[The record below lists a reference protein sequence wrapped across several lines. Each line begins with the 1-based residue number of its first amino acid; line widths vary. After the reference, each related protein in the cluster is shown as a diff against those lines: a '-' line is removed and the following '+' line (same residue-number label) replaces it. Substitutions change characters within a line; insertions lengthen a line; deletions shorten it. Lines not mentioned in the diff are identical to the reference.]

1 MAKCGR
7 GAPPSRKMSRPAWFS
22 ISGNYGETMPA
33 GSCLM
38 GSQLPEVYM
47 RARAARRQSQMLAG
61 QLRAARRDAP
71 VAFQLIR
78 NACDEAELIHEICR
92 TAHPTADRLRFS
104 AQARFEARLKSMPVI
119 EQAKGI
125 IMAQS
130 GWTEDQAFDA
140 LRRAS
145 QRENIKVRDLAAK
158 IVARTARSAPA
169 RRRADPVSTAAPSA
183 GGANHPAGDGGAPDF
198 TDPPHSCPGAG

>member
-1 MAKCGR
+1 
-7 GAPPSRKMSRPAWFS
+7 
-22 ISGNYGETMPA
+22 
-33 GSCLM
+33 M

-47 RARAARRQSQMLAG
+47 RARAARRQSQVLAG
-61 QLRAARRDAP
+61 QLRAARRDAA
-71 VAFQLIR
+71 VVLQLIR
-78 NACDEAELIHEICR
+78 NACDEAELIHEIWL
-92 TAHPTADRLRFS
+92 TAHPTANRLRFS

-145 QRENIKVRDLAAK
+145 QRENIKLRDLAAK
-158 IVARTARSAPA
+158 IVAQTARPVIDAAQQDPA
-169 RRRADPVSTAAPSA
+169 CAAS
-183 GGANHPAGDGGAPDF
+183 PAGEELAH
-198 TDPPHSCPGAG
+198 T